1 MTTHFTSH
9 FRRPI
14 GVLAGLSLLASLL
27 VAVPGP
33 IKAQDPEPDY
43 LATFEACPED
53 IIPSSDFSDVSSR
66 HENAE
71 DIDCIAYYV
80 ITRGTSATTYSPAD
94 PVIREHMALFLVRLA
109 RLVGIEVPAAGRTP
123 FVDISDLKEASQDA
137 ISQIYQLG
145 ITIGASADTYAP
157 ARNVSRGEMA
167 LFLKRLMNLIDP
179 IEIDDQVYGYI
190 PEDIEDEVLEDADV
204 DSPYNDLQ
212 DSTFAVYEAVTQ
224 LYELGVGSGISGR
237 AYGPRVDMSRAAM
250 AEFMADILDHSNLR
264 PAGVTVELTPAQGW
278 EDFRI
283 TALISVRDDEFLP
296 LDEESVDWF
305 YAGDED
311 GGLASNGTCDLDLIL
326 DGDCEWEDDGFYETG
341 DDGNLIVRF
350 SAEPGATMTFYA
362 WIGTRDGQEFDEDTA
377 DFSKA
382 EARSDKGVDTISI
395 TSNID
400 AEAAQVEGVEGEGAY
415 IVDLDRISAVTLRA
429 QLEDEDGNR
438 LRREG
443 IEVEV
448 DVERTG
454 GSLDPYELDGSDPSP
469 TFTESGSRST
479 DETATVLTDRNGVV
493 TFRLARPARTNREND
508 RLDEV
513 TFSTNLGD
521 DSITADIGVAWSES
535 EPVLVQALPDIDSY
549 RFRTRDEIRL
559 NVRYR
564 LYDQYGSTISSS
576 TGGRPDTTLMAT
588 LSYELYQVSVDGVAT
603 LTSATKTDAEMN
615 VRSGRVTESL
625 AVEIP
630 GVSIDEDHLLVVTP
644 EILSDD
650 TSVNNEDVQY
660 VRLGFP
666 VWVLKY
672 ADDGE
677 VPPSSSFSLSG
688 DIFDINNMDMS
699 SQLQEVEMYPGSNEF
714 RTFFTM
720 WEYDS
725 NDRFI
730 FDDDDDEDV
739 TLKEFEE
746 LFESR
751 VDSLSDIFVRLYYD
765 RESRESVFEITPID

>member
-1 MTTHFTSH
+1 M
-9 FRRPI
+9 
-14 GVLAGLSLLASLL
+14 ALLASLL
-27 VAVPGP
+27 VAAPGP

-53 IIPSSDFSDVSSR
+53 VIRDADFSDVSSR

-71 DIDCIAYYV
+71 DIDCIAYYG

-109 RLVGIEVPAAGRTP
+109 RRVGIEVPAAGRTP

-137 ISQIYQLG
+137 VSQIYQLG
-145 ITIGASADTYAP
+145 ITIGASVDTYAP

-190 PEDIEDEVLEDADV
+190 PEDVEDEVLEDADV

-212 DSTFAVYEAVTQ
+212 SSTFAVYEAVTQ

-264 PAGVTVELTPAQGW
+264 PEGVTVELTPAQGW

-350 SAEPGATMTFYA
+350 SSEPGATMTFYA

-400 AEAAQVEGVEGEGAY
+400 AEAAQVDGDGAY

-454 GSLDPYELDGSDPSP
+454 GSLDPYAVDGTDARP
-469 TFTESGSRST
+469 TFAESGSLST

-493 TFRLARPARTNREND
+493 TFRLARPARTTRLND
-508 RLDEV
+508 RRDEV

-521 DSITADIGVAWSES
+521 DSIAAEIGVAWSES

-549 RFRTRDEIRL
+549 RFRARDEIRL
-559 NVRYR
+559 NVQYR
-564 LYDQYGSTISSS
+564 LYDQYGSTISNS
-576 TGGRPDTTLMAT
+576 TGGRPDTELKAT
-588 LSYELYQVSVDGVAT
+588 LSYELYEVDVNGSAT
-603 LTSATKTDAEMN
+603 RTSATEADRDMT

-625 AVEIP
+625 AVTIP
-630 GVSIDEDHLLVVTP
+630 DGSLDEDHVLVVTP
-644 EILSDD
+644 AIFSDD
-650 TSVNNEDVQY
+650 LSANNDVDY

-666 VWVLKY
+666 VWVVRY

-677 VPPSSSFSLSG
+677 VPPSSGFSLSSN
-688 DIFDINNMDMS
+688 IFDTNNMNMN
-699 SQLQEVEMYPGSNEF
+699 SQLQDVEIYPASNEF

-751 VDSLSDIFVRLYYD
+751 VDSLADIFVRLYYD

>member
-14 GVLAGLSLLASLL
+14 GVLAGLALLASLL

-33 IKAQDPEPDY
+33 IKAADPQPDY
-43 LATFEACPED
+43 LASFEACPED
-53 IIPSSDFSDVSSR
+53 VIPSSGFTDVPSR
-66 HENAE
+66 HENAQ
-71 DIDCIAYYV
+71 DIDCIAYYG
-80 ITRGTSATTYSPAD
+80 ITMGTSSTTYSPSD

-109 RLVGIEVPAAGRTP
+109 RLVGIDVPASGRTS
-123 FVDISDLKEASQDA
+123 FVDIGNLRDASQEA

-145 ITIGASADTYAP
+145 ITVGTSANTYEP
-157 ARNVSRGEMA
+157 ARNVSQGEMA

-179 IEIDDQVYGYI
+179 LEIDDEAYGYT
-190 PEDIEDEVLEDADV
+190 PEDVEDEVLENADV
-204 DSPYNDLQ
+204 DSPYTDLQ
-212 DSTFAVYEAVTQ
+212 NSTFAVYEAVTQ

-264 PAGVTVELTPAQGW
+264 PEGVTVELMPAQGW

-305 YAGDED
+305 YTDDED

-350 SAEPGATMTFYA
+350 SAEPGATVTFYA

-382 EARSDKGVDTISI
+382 EARSDKGVNTISI

-400 AEAAQVEGVEGEGAY
+400 AEAAQVDGEGAY

-429 QLEDEDGNR
+429 QLVDEDGNR

-454 GSLDPYELDGSDPSP
+454 GSLNPYALAGDDARP
-469 TFTESGSRST
+469 TFGESGSRST

-508 RLDEV
+508 RRDEV

-521 DSITADIGVAWSES
+521 DSITEKIGVAWSES

-549 RFRTRDEIRL
+549 RFRIRDEIRL
-559 NVRYR
+559 NVQYR
-564 LYDQYGSTISSS
+564 LYDQYGSTINSS
-576 TGGRPDTTLMAT
+576 TGGRPETELKAMV
-588 LSYELYQVSVDGVAT
+588 SYELYEVDIDGNAT
-603 LTSATKTDAEMN
+603 PVTSAT
-615 VRSGRVTESL
+615 S
-625 AVEIP
+625 P
-630 GVSIDEDHLLVVTP
+630 
-644 EILSDD
+644 
-650 TSVNNEDVQY
+650 
-660 VRLGFP
+660 
-666 VWVLKY
+666 
-672 ADDGE
+672 
-677 VPPSSSFSLSG
+677 
-688 DIFDINNMDMS
+688 
-699 SQLQEVEMYPGSNEF
+699 
-714 RTFFTM
+714 
-720 WEYDS
+720 
-725 NDRFI
+725 
-730 FDDDDDEDV
+730 
-739 TLKEFEE
+739 
-746 LFESR
+746 
-751 VDSLSDIFVRLYYD
+751 
-765 RESRESVFEITPID
+765 